1 MPVAFEELEG
11 SPRLEV
17 SEEGII
23 AWRSFRVAWADWQA
37 FCAELIGSYAVV
49 GGTFVFTAPLEF
61 PGFPNLVVSD
71 IQLEPFDP
79 ASPDGTGVATLAAAP
94 NKYTAGGARVTATY
108 VTAFDVNNQPRVQLP
123 VAPKG
128 TYLTFRADL
137 GAEYMATPGR
147 IWRWQAPPTNP
158 VVPDDVN
165 PGLLI
170 PQGTFHL
177 TWHRVALPPW
187 DKIRELRGKVNHA
200 TFVGAPAGTVL
211 FLGARV
217 RRRFHFMSFGGFWE
231 LQYTFQENTKELTTG
246 AKVGWNHFYKEV
258 KVGNEHWVAIADED
272 GNAPYRSGDLSQLF
286 LFG

>member
-1 MPVAFEELEG
+1 MPAQFEELEG
-11 SPRLEV
+11 SPKLAV
-17 SEEGII
+17 SEQGMT
-23 AWRSFRVAWADWQA
+23 AWRSFRVAWADWPA
-37 FCAELIGSYAVV
+37 FCGELIGSYQVV
-49 GGTFVFTAPLEF
+49 GGTFVFTEPLEF

-79 ASPDGTGVATLAAAP
+79 ASPDGTGVGTLGAAP
-94 NKYTAGGARVTATY
+94 NAYSAGGARVTATY
-108 VTAFDVNNQPRVQLP
+108 TTAFDVGNEPRPELP
-123 VAPKG
+123 KVPKG

-147 IWRWQAPPTNP
+147 IWRWQAPPANP

-187 DKIRELRGKVNHA
+187 STMRELRGKVNDA

-217 RRRFHFMSFGGFWE
+217 RRRFHFVALGGFWE
-231 LQYTFQENTKELTTG
+231 VQYTFQENTKELTSG
-246 AKVGWNHFYKEV
+246 AKVGWNHFYKET
-258 KVGNEHWVAIADED
+258 KVAGEHWVAIADED
-272 GNAPYRSGDLSQLF
+272 GNAPYGAGDLTQLF
-286 LFG
+286 VFG